1 MTVMKKDTKKVVLLS
16 LKFVHVDGTIS
27 LKSNYT
33 FRVMHFIFEFKK
45 EDVKLL
51 KLYSNCVTPRDMVL
65 IYQFFKQPKIF

>member
-1 MTVMKKDTKKVVLLS
+1 MKKDTKKVFLLS

-45 EDVKLL
+45 DVKLL

>member
-1 MTVMKKDTKKVVLLS
+1 
-16 LKFVHVDGTIS
+16 
-27 LKSNYT
+27 
-33 FRVMHFIFEFKK
+33 MHFIFEFKK